1 VEEIGRR
8 QSLPEKRNFDM
19 ESQSIRCV
27 HEIKTDDDYL
37 RRAFDVCGLY
47 QHKRELLRTLKPQRS
62 PEREAEIQSLNQRI
76 IRAEKEF
83 RADVADTLSSRNP
96 FAFERMCDD
105 FELDEFERKVLLY
118 FVYLEITHVSE
129 NICQEIELLE
139 IFDTED
145 STLFKVKH
153 FGCFAVNRRL
163 RRNELLFS
171 REHSTPGSE
180 TVAFVLSS
188 KVLEIVGGFISDG
201 ESVSGIES
209 DAYAKSGKTPVG
221 CSEVGSVKEP
231 RFRLS
236 EVILKENVWTKVMFF
251 LSAFKEPAMS
261 AFEDTQAMK
270 KGTGLHFL
278 FYGPPGT
285 GKSMLAEA
293 IAAELGKNILLVE
306 TPKIT
311 SRWYGETDKQITRLF
326 KTAKEN
332 DLVLCMDEADSL
344 LYNRS
349 FAGQEHDIRFV
360 NIMLQEIERFEGV
373 SVFTT
378 NMDVLLDPALERR
391 ISLRVKFEPPDERL
405 RADIWRS
412 HIPQAV
418 QVEADVDFSVLARQ
432 FEFSGGYIRNA
443 VLNALRRIAM
453 ERRQNIQMNDL
464 VWAGNLEK
472 EGLFHK
478 GFQHRINGFAQ
489 Q

>member
-1 VEEIGRR
+1 MSIQIKEH
-8 QSLPEKRNFDM
+8 NM
-19 ESQSIRCV
+19 ESQDITCLQK
-27 HEIKTDDDYL
+27 IQTDEDYL
-37 RRAFDVCGLY
+37 HRGFDVCTLY
-47 QHKRELLRTLKPQRS
+47 QHKREKLRILKPQRS
-62 PEREAEIQSLNQRI
+62 PEQEAEITSLNQRI
-76 IRAEKEF
+76 TTAEKEF
-83 RADVADTLSSRNP
+83 RNDVVEALSSGNR
-96 FAFERMCDD
+96 FAFERLCDD
-105 FELDEFERKVLLY
+105 FDLDEFERKVLLF
-118 FVYLEITHVSE
+118 FVYLEITHISQ
-129 NICQEIELLE
+129 NICQEMELLE
-139 IFDTED
+139 IFDTEN

-153 FGCFAVNRRL
+153 FGRFAASQRL

-171 REHSTPGSE
+171 REHSTSGSE
-180 TVAFVLSS
+180 TVAFVISS
-188 KVLEIVGGFISDG
+188 RVLELVAGFISDN
-201 ESVSGIES
+201 EVNVTV
-209 DAYAKSGKTPVG
+209 KPGKAPIG
-221 CSEVGSVKEP
+221 CDEVGSVKEP
-231 RFRLS
+231 RFRLP
-236 EVILKENVWTKVMFF
+236 EVILKDNVRDKVIFF
-251 LSAFKEPAMS
+251 LTAFKEPAMS
-261 AFEDTQAMK
+261 VFGDSEAMK
-270 KGTGLHFL
+270 KGSGLHFL

-293 IAAELGKNILLVE
+293 VAAELGKKILIVE

-311 SRWYGETDKQITRLF
+311 SRWYGETDKQITKLF

-405 RADIWRS
+405 RAVIWQS
-412 HIPQAV
+412 HIPHVV
-418 QVEADVDFSVLARQ
+418 QVGADVDFSALARQ
-432 FEFSGGYIRNA
+432 FEFSGGYIKNA

-453 ERRQNIQMNDL
+453 EKRQHIQMNDL

-478 GFQHRINGFAQ
+478 GFQHRISGFAQ